1 MLKIAE
7 MEKIVWFDYVNIKPI
22 GMNAAAGRSRNQDGV
37 NKGHI
42 VNAGVLYVLESGLMK
57 VLSTTGALLL
67 EKNIGFDVSPVGN
80 IRDSLT
86 SIVSSPN
93 PEDMFIAALT
103 KQGKIFHYPIQLEKQ
118 FDPSTIM
125 RNNTEEGSTEK
136 ATSPKLTPQE
146 RRELRNAQ
154 QQPVNYEYIFNDAD
168 FITYDL
174 DDLIAKKTGVTS
186 NGDHRYSDLIIFA
199 A

>member
-1 MLKIAE
+1 MLKISE

-22 GMNAAAGRSRNQDGV
+22 GMSAAAGRSKNADGV

-42 VNAGVLYVLESGLMK
+42 VNAGVLYVLESGLLK

-67 EKNIGFDVSPVGN
+67 EKNIGFDVSPAGN
-80 IRDSLT
+80 IQDSLV

-103 KQGKIFHYPIQLEKQ
+103 KQGKIFHYAIQLEKQ

-125 RNNTEEGSTEK
+125 RNNTEEVSGDTG
-136 ATSPKLTPQE
+136 TS
-146 RRELRNAQ
+146 
-154 QQPVNYEYIFNDAD
+154 
-168 FITYDL
+168 
-174 DDLIAKKTGVTS
+174 S
-186 NGDHRYSDLIIFA
+186 
-199 A
+199 